1 MQTLPRS
8 STHAQSHFGM
18 PNRRNKVTKN
28 GNGLSEELFAG
39 TPVQPLCSQ
48 NSRDSDQDFRR
59 NLVISTAFIHGHEN
73 NNNIYIVLSKK
84 LTKS

>member
-8 STHAQSHFGM
+8 STHAQSHLGM

-28 GNGLSEELFAG
+28 RNGPSKGLFAG
-39 TPVQPLCSQ
+39 NPGQPSCSP
-48 NSRDSDQDFRR
+48 NSRGSDKDFRW

-73 NNNIYIVLSKK
+73 NKWLSK
-84 LTKS
+84 SE

>member
-8 STHAQSHFGM
+8 STDAQSHLGM

-28 GNGLSEELFAG
+28 GNGPSEGLFAG
-39 TPVQPLCSQ
+39 APVQPCCSQ
-48 NSRDSDQDFRR
+48 NSRGSDQDFRR

-73 NNNIYIVLSKK
+73 KTTTI
-84 LTKS
+84 